1 MSKSFEEEEGSGAD
15 VIPLEL
21 AGGPGDFFSFGD
33 LIATFRMCDEMN
45 EEEFARVVG
54 VSESYVRDVEA
65 RREVVSPA
73 QAAAWARAV
82 GYIETEFVRRVLQD
96 LLDEA
101 ELKMCVLVEAA

>member
-1 MSKSFEEEEGSGAD
+1 MSKSSEEDGSAGDSIA
-15 VIPLEL
+15 LEL
-21 AGGPGDFFSFGD
+21 AGGPSDFFSFGD

-65 RREVVSPA
+65 CREVVSPA

-82 GYIETEFVRRVLQD
+82 GYFETEFVRRLLQD
-96 LLDEA
+96 QLDA
-101 ELKMCVLVEAA
+101 AGLQMCVSVESV